1 MWQTWCH
8 ERLQHQ
14 AMTRAQGTRK
24 INDPRFIRDAPNDT
38 PQLRIVFDW
47 VYNTKPWPGWRSP
60 TSLFAGE
67 KFLSLCERL
76 RDLFHKQIRKV
87 LFYDFVLPRKFRN
100 QTSDLWTD
108 AATAL
113 TRTREEKESEERERE
128 KERVSRNKI
137 KSEAA
142 RAEPSGGTKKES
154 HATRSRLGRQKV
166 AEKVH
171 LTAARS
177 ACGS

>member
-1 MWQTWCH
+1 MDRCSNSANKNQRR
-8 ERLQHQ
+8 ERV
-14 AMTRAQGTRK
+14 R
-24 INDPRFIRDAPNDT
+24 
-38 PQLRIVFDW
+38 
-47 VYNTKPWPGWRSP
+47 
-60 TSLFAGE
+60 GE
-67 KFLSLCERL
+67 RER
-76 RDLFHKQIRKV
+76 
-87 LFYDFVLPRKFRN
+87 
-100 QTSDLWTD
+100 
-108 AATAL
+108 
-113 TRTREEKESEERERE
+113 EKERE

>member
-1 MWQTWCH
+1 MDRCSNSANKNQRR
-8 ERLQHQ
+8 ERV
-14 AMTRAQGTRK
+14 R
-24 INDPRFIRDAPNDT
+24 
-38 PQLRIVFDW
+38 
-47 VYNTKPWPGWRSP
+47 
-60 TSLFAGE
+60 GE
-67 KFLSLCERL
+67 
-76 RDLFHKQIRKV
+76 
-87 LFYDFVLPRKFRN
+87 
-100 QTSDLWTD
+100 
-108 AATAL
+108 
-113 TRTREEKESEERERE
+113 REKERE

-142 RAEPSGGTKKES
+142 RAEPSGRTKKES

>member
-1 MWQTWCH
+1 
-8 ERLQHQ
+8 
-14 AMTRAQGTRK
+14 
-24 INDPRFIRDAPNDT
+24 
-38 PQLRIVFDW
+38 
-47 VYNTKPWPGWRSP
+47 
-60 TSLFAGE
+60 
-67 KFLSLCERL
+67 
-76 RDLFHKQIRKV
+76 LFHKQIRKV
-87 LFYDFVLPRKFRN
+87 LFYDFVLPRKFRS

>member
-1 MWQTWCH
+1 MDRCSNSANKNQRR
-8 ERLQHQ
+8 ERV
-14 AMTRAQGTRK
+14 RG
-24 INDPRFIRDAPNDT
+24 
-38 PQLRIVFDW
+38 
-47 VYNTKPWPGWRSP
+47 
-60 TSLFAGE
+60 
-67 KFLSLCERL
+67 
-76 RDLFHKQIRKV
+76 
-87 LFYDFVLPRKFRN
+87 
-100 QTSDLWTD
+100 
-108 AATAL
+108 
-113 TRTREEKESEERERE
+113 ERE